1 MTEEQ
6 RAAIERMHE
15 NESLTGELTDPQAR
29 AVLAWGE
36 EKIQEGESPD
46 AVFAAIRTANKSGM
60 QNESDLRAVAQSHLD
75 SKSPTASTASYAK
88 SAAPTVPTKAGSS
101 GGGLWIIGCAILFLV
116 ALLIGGILLLGGGL
130 AFLNRASNAPVTA
143 AQNPAPTLPASA
155 PITPTAFAPTETVAP
170 QLALSSAYVAS
181 GDWYRVY
188 FSKPIYPERAS
199 DRHGGIDAALV
210 ADLDAAQ
217 HSIDVGV
224 FDIDLPSVVDALSR
238 ALARGVKVR
247 IVTDSDANQESD
259 KFNDALA
266 AIEKAGIPVTLDTRP
281 AFMHNKFILI
291 DDSIVWTGSW
301 NLTVNDTYRNDN
313 NTLRFSIPPL
323 TQNYKAR
330 FEHLFAGQLGA
341 KAPKDTPNPR
351 VTLPDGVT
359 IENYFSPNGGAAN
372 AIETRLKNAQSN
384 IRVLAFTYTADP
396 QAKILIDRHNAGIKV
411 QGVFETRNTKGSGA
425 DFDMLKK
432 AGLDVLEDGNCYVMH
447 NKIYIID
454 DRTVITGSYN
464 YTSNA
469 EHDNDENLLIIDD
482 PTLANWY
489 NQEFDRI
496 YAQAQSPTKCS
507 S

>member
-1 MTEEQ
+1 MTEDQ

-29 AVLAWGE
+29 ALLGWGE
-36 EKIQEGESPD
+36 EEIQAGKSPD
-46 AVFAAIRTANKSGM
+46 AVFAAIRTANKSGA
-60 QNESDLRAVAQSHLD
+60 QSESELLAVAQSHLD
-75 SKSPTASTASYAK
+75 SNSPPAGTASGAK
-88 SAAPTVPTKAGSS
+88 SAAPSVPTKAGSS
-101 GGGLWIIGCAILFLV
+101 GGGLWIVGCAVLV
-116 ALLIGGILLLGGGL
+116 LIALVLGGILLLGGGL
-130 AFLNRASNAPVTA
+130 GLLNRAASQPVA
-143 AQNPAPTLPASA
+143 VAQNPSPPAVVTSPIAPTPSVAPSLVLPA
-155 PITPTAFAPTETVAP
+155 
-170 QLALSSAYVAS
+170 AYAAS

-188 FSKPIYPERAS
+188 FSKPLYPERAS
-199 DRHGGIDAALV
+199 DRHGGIDDALV

-217 HSIDVGV
+217 HSIDAAV
-224 FDIDLPSVVDALSR
+224 FDIDLPSVVDALGR

-247 IVTDSDANQESD
+247 VVADDDANQESD

-266 AIEKAGIPVTLDTRP
+266 AIKKAGIPVTLDNRP
-281 AFMHNKFILI
+281 AFMHNKFIII

-323 TQNYKAR
+323 SQNYKTR

-351 VTLPDGVT
+351 VTLPDAVT

-372 AIETRLKNAQSN
+372 AIETRLRNAQSD

-396 QAKILIDRHNAGIKV
+396 QAKILVDRHNAGIKV
-411 QGVFETRNTKGSGA
+411 QGVFEARNAEGSGA
-425 DFDMLKK
+425 DFDMLKQ

-496 YAQAQSPTKCS
+496 YVQAQSPTKCGS
-507 S
+507 